1 MRTDDEDAPPPET
14 VVVPIEDALDLHTFA
29 PREIPAVVEAYLEA
43 AAGIGLR
50 EVRLIHGKGKGFQR
64 KRVQEVL
71 ADHPLVEDFQ
81 DAPPSR
87 GAWGATLVWL
97 KSPPA

>member
-1 MRTDDEDAPPPET
+1 MRTDEEDAPPPET
-14 VVVPIEDALDLHTFA
+14 VEVPIEDALDLHTFA
-29 PREIPAVVEAYLEA
+29 PRDIPAVVAAYLEA
-43 AAGIGLR
+43 AARKGLR

-64 KRVQEVL
+64 KRVREVL
-71 ADHPLVEDFQ
+71 AEHPLVEDFQ

-97 KSPPA
+97 KSSR

>member
-1 MRTDDEDAPPPET
+1 MRTDEPDAPPPE
-14 VVVPIEDALDLHTFA
+14 VVEVPIEDVLDLHTFA

-43 AAGIGLR
+43 AARIGLR
-50 EVRLIHGKGKGFQR
+50 EVRLIHVKGKGYQR

-71 ADHPLVEDFQ
+71 ARHPLVEDFQ
-81 DAPPSR
+81 DAPPGR

-97 KSPPA
+97 KPSR